1 MQMDILQQLKVRL
14 DQMSKEFSLLI
25 EENKRL
31 KYQLDELKS
40 KDDLATRDSQDMILA
55 IKSKLKNK
63 GQF

>member
-1 MQMDILQQLKVRL
+1 MNILQQLQIKL
-14 DQMSKEFSLLI
+14 NYMTQEFSLLI

-31 KYQLDELKS
+31 KRELDELKS

-55 IKSKLKNK
+55 IKSKLKEQ

>member
-1 MQMDILQQLKVRL
+1 MNILQQLQIKL
-14 DQMSKEFSLLI
+14 NYMTQEFLLLI

-31 KYQLDELKS
+31 KKELDELKS

-55 IKSKLKNK
+55 IKSKLKEQ